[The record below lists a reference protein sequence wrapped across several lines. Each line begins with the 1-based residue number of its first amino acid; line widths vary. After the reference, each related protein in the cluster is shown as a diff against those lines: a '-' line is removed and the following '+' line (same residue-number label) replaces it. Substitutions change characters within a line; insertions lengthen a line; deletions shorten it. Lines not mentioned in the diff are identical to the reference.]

1 MSTDRSLGR
10 TLGLSMLATFV
21 VGLVSNFKLQDGLF
35 ADGGLLVNAAAHPLK
50 IGLICLLGLGTSLFS
65 LWVAGRLESFFPR
78 SELLRFYRAV
88 LVAGL
93 AMTLVEFSTLLA
105 FRELSQA
112 HLVAGGTGAHP
123 VVAVALSGLRNGVH
137 FLDKLVGG
145 FSVLLLFGFL
155 YSARVLPRAIAV
167 AGMAGALAQMFAVG
181 RALFGFEVAYGLLVP
196 LSLAFL
202 VTMGWLLAR
211 GFTVREDAPA

>member
-1 MSTDRSLGR
+1 
-10 TLGLSMLATFV
+10 MLATFV

-35 ADGGLLVNAAAHPLK
+35 ADGGLLANAAAHPLK
-50 IGLICLLGLGTSLFS
+50 IGLICLLGLCTSLFS

-78 SELLRFYRAV
+78 RELLRFYRAV

-112 HLVAGGTGAHP
+112 HLAADGTGAHP
-123 VVAVALSGLRNGVH
+123 VAAVALSGLRNGVH
-137 FLDKLVGG
+137 FLDKLLGG

-155 YSARVLPRAIAV
+155 YSSRALPRIIAV
-167 AGMAGALAQMFAVG
+167 AGMAGALAQMLAVG

-211 GFTVREDAPA
+211 GFTVREDMPA

>member
-1 MSTDRSLGR
+1 MSTARSLGR

-35 ADGGLLVNAAAHPLK
+35 ADGGLLANAAAHPLK
-50 IGLICLLGLGTSLFS
+50 IGLICLLGLCTSLFS

-78 SELLRFYRAV
+78 RELLRFYRAV

-112 HLVAGGTGAHP
+112 HLAADGTGAHP
-123 VVAVALSGLRNGVH
+123 VAAVALSGLRNGVH
-137 FLDKLVGG
+137 FLDKLLGG

-155 YSARVLPRAIAV
+155 YSSRALPRIIAV
-167 AGMAGALAQMFAVG
+167 AGMAGALAQMLAVG

-211 GFTVREDAPA
+211 GFTVREDMPA

>member
-1 MSTDRSLGR
+1 MRCLLLLTAVFSLLWSSTLFAAPIAKPVEWKIGGD
-10 TLGLSMLATFV
+10 TFAGV
-21 VGLVSNFKLQDGLF
+21 LVYDDAVKRPRPGLVMVPNWKG
-35 ADGGLLVNAAAHPLK
+35 VNDSAIEK
-50 IGLICLLGLGTSLFS
+50 
-65 LWVAGRLESFFPR
+65 
-78 SELLRFYRAV
+78 
-88 LVAGL
+88 
-93 AMTLVEFSTLLA
+93 
-105 FRELSQA
+105 A

>member
-1 MSTDRSLGR
+1 MNTARSLGR

-35 ADGGLLVNAAAHPLK
+35 ADGGLLANAAAHPFR
-50 IGLICLLGLGTSLFS
+50 IGLICLLGLATSLLS

-78 SELLRFYRAV
+78 REVLRFYRAV

-105 FRELSQA
+105 FRELSQG
-112 HLVAGGTGAHP
+112 HLAAGGEGAHP
-123 VVAVALSGLRNGVH
+123 AVAVALAGLRNGVH
-137 FLDKLVGG
+137 FLDKVLGG
-145 FSVLLLFGFL
+145 FSVLLLFGFM
-155 YSARVLPRAIAV
+155 YSARVLPRVIAL
-167 AGMAGALAQMFAVG
+167 AGMAGALAQMMAVG

-202 VTMGWLLAR
+202 AAMAWLLAR
-211 GFTVREDAPA
+211 GFAEPADAPA